1 MDSETKQELLT
12 MALLMRKGRE
22 QEEARKKAEAEAEE
36 KWRQEQYWNT
46 GVMPLGNF
54 RMENGKVVERN
65 GKPMNE

>member
-1 MDSETKQELLT
+1 MKMEAYI
-12 MALLMRKGRE
+12 MAAGYLEKL
-22 QEEARKKAEAEAEE
+22 KAEAEAEE

-65 GKPMNE
+65 GKPTNE